1 MSYSIQWSDK
11 AKEDVNENLSYLE
24 EEWGEI
30 TASKFLDR
38 LDVVLEAIGESPT
51 TFLRIDKTRKIHKFT
66 VNQRITLYYQLEG
79 TTISLITFWNGR
91 KDDKKLNK
99 VLENKS

>member
-38 LDVVLEAIGESPT
+38 LDVVW
-51 TFLRIDKTRKIHKFT
+51 K
-66 VNQRITLYYQLEG
+66 QLENHQQRFYESIKQERSISLQSISG
-79 TTISLITFWNGR
+79 LHFTIS
-91 KDDKKLNK
+91 
-99 VLENKS
+99 